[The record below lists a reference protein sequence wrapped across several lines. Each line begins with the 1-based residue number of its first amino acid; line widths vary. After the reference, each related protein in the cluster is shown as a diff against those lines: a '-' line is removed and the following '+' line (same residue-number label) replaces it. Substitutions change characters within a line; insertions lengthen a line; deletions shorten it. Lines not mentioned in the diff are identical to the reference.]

1 MDIQNGNKAH
11 LDTDFREWVKSP
23 LSNPNGNQCVELSFT
38 SNAVGMRDSQNPDG
52 AVPVMAERTAEDVSG
67 ESTAPPLPGTG

>member
-1 MDIQNGNKAH
+1 MNIQNGNKTH

-52 AVPVMAERTAEDVSG
+52 AVLVFDNDEWNAFIGAVESG
-67 ESTAPPLPGTG
+67 VFRRR

>member
-38 SNAVGMRDSQNPDG
+38 SDAVGMRDSQNPDG
-52 AVPVMAERTAEDVSG
+52 AVLVFDNDEWNAFVGAVESG
-67 ESTAPPLPGTG
+67 FFQHR

>member
-1 MDIQNGNKAH
+1 MNIQNGNKAH

-52 AVPVMAERTAEDVSG
+52 AVLVFDNDEWNAFIGAVESG
-67 ESTAPPLPGTG
+67 VFQRR